1 MRGQNSH
8 WVDHHNTV
16 VNELW
21 QRALFLPEPQRGL
34 SKELVVVS
42 SGVIGAL
49 AGMNSGKQLP
59 FAVDC
64 RTIDKDGYRQL
75 HSILLAYFVFQF
87 SLLNPSLQKE
97 LLESLRFVCGESEEQ
112 RHLLTRL
119 GRVQALLPKA
129 NRSHPDL
136 MKLGSE
142 AWQQLKPVLK
152 ARNEP
157 LDEAQFTVFTGS
169 LFNASLR
176 KLQTFVE
183 GKTDNFN

>member
-1 MRGQNSH
+1 MAA
-8 WVDHHNTV
+8 
-16 VNELW
+16 
-21 QRALFLPEPQRGL
+21 RAFLAGASARLYKQ
-34 SKELVVVS
+34 LVVVS
-42 SGVIGAL
+42 SGVVEAL
-49 AGMNSGKQLP
+49 AGMNRGKQLP

-64 RTIDKDGYRQL
+64 RTTDKDGYRQL
-75 HSILLAYFVFQF
+75 YSILLAYFVFQF

-97 LLESLRFVCGESEEQ
+97 LLESLPFICGESEEQ
-112 RHLLTRL
+112 RQLLARL
-119 GRVQALLPKA
+119 GQVQALLPKA
-129 NRSHPDL
+129 NRSQPDL

-157 LDEAQFTVFTGS
+157 LDGAQFTVFTGS

-183 GKTDNFN
+183 GKTHSFN